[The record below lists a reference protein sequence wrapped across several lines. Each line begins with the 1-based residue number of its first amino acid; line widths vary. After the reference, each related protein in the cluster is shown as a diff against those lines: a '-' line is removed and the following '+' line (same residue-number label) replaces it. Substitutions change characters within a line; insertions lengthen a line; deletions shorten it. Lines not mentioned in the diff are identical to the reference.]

1 MIGTNE
7 RPRRHDDIAA
17 TVQETFMNK
26 SMTSKEENGRVRMPA
41 VAGLFYPDNS
51 VECFDAVEHLLRDAL
66 APETPCPKALIVP
79 HAGYIYSGPIAAI
92 AYKKLIQHQRHFSHV
107 VLLGPSHKVAF
118 CGMAVPESH
127 CFRTPLGDIPLD
139 IAELENIKQLGG
151 VVVSQDAHRWEH
163 SLEVQL
169 PFLQRVL
176 DQFTLV
182 PIVVGDATADAV
194 AAVIDYF
201 WRQPQTLIVI
211 SSDLSHYLDYDQ
223 AREIDRDTVE
233 LIEQLQPTLAG
244 EQACGC
250 NAVNGL
256 LRYAAEVEAQVEC
269 VDLRNS
275 GDTAGDRT
283 RVVGY
288 GAFVIY

>member
-1 MIGTNE
+1 
-7 RPRRHDDIAA
+7 
-17 TVQETFMNK
+17 MNK
-26 SMTSKEENGRVRMPA
+26 WMASKEENGRIRLPA
-41 VAGLFYPDNS
+41 VAGLFYPDDSIDCQRS
-51 VECFDAVEHLLRDAL
+51 VEQLLRDAL
-66 APETPCPKALIVP
+66 VPETPCPKALIVP

-92 AYKKLIQHQRHFSHV
+92 AYKKLIQHRRHFSRV

-118 CGMAVPESH
+118 RGLAIPES
-127 CFRTPLGDIPLD
+127 CGFRTPLGDIPLD
-139 IAELENIKQLGG
+139 IMELENIKRMGG
-151 VVVSQDAHRWEH
+151 VVASKEAHRHEH

-169 PFLQRVL
+169 PFLQQVL
-176 DQFTLV
+176 DKFTLV
-182 PIVVGDATADAV
+182 PIVVGDAAADVV

-201 WRQPQTLIVI
+201 WRQPQTLIVV
-211 SSDLSHYLDYDQ
+211 SSDLSHYLDYEH
-223 AREIDRDTVE
+223 ARELDRDTVK
-233 LIEQLQPTLAG
+233 LIENLQPVLVG

-275 GDTAGDRT
+275 GDTAGDRS